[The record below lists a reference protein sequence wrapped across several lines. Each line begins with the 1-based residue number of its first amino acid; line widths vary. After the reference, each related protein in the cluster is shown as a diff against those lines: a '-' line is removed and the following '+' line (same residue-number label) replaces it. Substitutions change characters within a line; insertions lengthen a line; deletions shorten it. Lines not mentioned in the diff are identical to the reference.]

1 MIEPVVAGMASSFE
15 VTAKATDIYNDL
27 IQRRASR
34 SVYTQ
39 CISWYRSGGDG
50 KITSIFPGPL
60 TLLWWWLR
68 SPVWKDYKVVGGDRL
83 AKQRRWATIRHL
95 IAVVFFSIS
104 MAWLLFDMGTLPTIF
119 RI

>member
-1 MIEPVVAGMASSFE
+1 MIEPIIAGTASSFE
-15 VTAKATDIYNDL
+15 VTTEATDAYNDL

-39 CISWYRSGGDG
+39 CVSWYRSGGDG
-50 KITSIFPGPL
+50 KVSSVFPGPL

-83 AKQRRWATIRHL
+83 AKRRRWATIRNL
-95 IAVVFFSIS
+95 IGVVSFSVS
-104 MAWLLFDMGTLPTIF
+104 VTWLLSNRGTF
-119 RI
+119 